1 MTRDVSLAD
10 VRFHGEGRGPITA
23 DGCAVELY
31 LRLPYAGEIE
41 LLAPSMPGSSVLEL
55 GCGVGRLTAALLEHG
70 YRVTA
75 VDNSRDMLAHVPPAA
90 ATVCADIQDLDL
102 EERFDAAILASGL
115 VNIPSDG
122 ERAALLAT
130 CHRHLHE
137 GGVVLVQ
144 CQDAAWLASARAGQ
158 EYSTGEVT
166 VHVDRAEH
174 APPYADI
181 ALRYSHGPDQWLHEF
196 RAEVLQPAQVE
207 KCLAGAGFHDAAW
220 IDAHWV
226 SATK

>member
-41 LLAPSMPGSSVLEL
+41 LLAPSIAGSSVLEL
-55 GCGVGRLTAALLEHG
+55 GCGVGRLTAHLLDHG

-75 VDNSRDMLAHVPPAA
+75 VDNSRDMLAHVPHGAT
-90 ATVCADIQDLDL
+90 TVCADIQELDLDQ
-102 EERFDAAILASGL
+102 RFDAAILASGL
-115 VNIPSDG
+115 VNIPSDE
-122 ERAALLAT
+122 ERAALLAA
-130 CHRHLHE
+130 CHRHLRE

-144 CQDAAWLASARAGQ
+144 CQDPAWLAGARAGQ
-158 EYSTGEVT
+158 EHSTGEVT
-166 VHVDRAEH
+166 VRVDRAEY

-181 ALRYSHGPDQWLHEF
+181 ALRYRHGPDEWLHEF
-196 RAEVLQPAQVE
+196 RAEALEPAQVE
-207 KCLAGAGFHDAAW
+207 KCLAAAGFGNPAW
-220 IDAHWV
+220 IDARWV